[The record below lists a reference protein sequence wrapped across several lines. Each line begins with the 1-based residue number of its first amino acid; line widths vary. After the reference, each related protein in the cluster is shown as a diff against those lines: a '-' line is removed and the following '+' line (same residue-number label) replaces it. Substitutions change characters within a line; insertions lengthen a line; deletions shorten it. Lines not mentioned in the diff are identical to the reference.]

1 VSKIFFYH
9 TRIKFI
15 SSRRRVIY
23 RTSFPHYLRSWNKT
37 LGVIAIFSLLCQR
50 EMAECKKKK
59 EIYAV
64 DQHKTPASSCS
75 AVVSETVIF
84 ILSSRMNITR

>member
-1 VSKIFFYH
+1 MKWPNV
-9 TRIKFI
+9 
-15 SSRRRVIY
+15 
-23 RTSFPHYLRSWNKT
+23 
-37 LGVIAIFSLLCQR
+37 
-50 EMAECKKKK
+50 KKK

-84 ILSSRMNITR
+84 ILSSRMNITRQVGGILDNNQLIIFVAPLARFNPLIPKLKR